1 MTVKNKILQEVLTQV
16 RAEYQS
22 LAKALADS
30 SAAATDPGSK
40 AECKYDTRSLE
51 MSYLAAGQSRQAET
65 LQEGLLQLEDFN
77 LRDFAVTD
85 RIGLGALVEVEQE
98 GVWESYLLLPAG
110 GGAHRGFRGGV
121 GDYTHS
127 REPLVFTARWPSHRR
142 TACRRRVYLR
152 DRLSEFLRWRSP

>member
-110 GGAHRGFRGGV
+110 GGLTVDSEGV
-121 GDYTHS
+121 SVTILTPES
-127 REPLVFTARWPSHRR
+127 PLFSQLDGRR
-142 TACRRRVYLR
+142 IGEQLAAGESI
-152 DRLSEFLRWRSP
+152 SEIA